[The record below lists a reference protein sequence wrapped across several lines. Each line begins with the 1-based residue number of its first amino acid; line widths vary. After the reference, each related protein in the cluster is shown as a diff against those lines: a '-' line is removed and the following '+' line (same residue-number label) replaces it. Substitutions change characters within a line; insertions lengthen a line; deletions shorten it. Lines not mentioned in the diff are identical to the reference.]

1 MRDPS
6 RDADAAEGDAHED
19 LGVERSMTC
28 APEGGVEGREDNTMR
43 VSVEMSLLSLC
54 ETFIVCGEVE
64 ATADN
69 LFGDSRAASSSDK
82 SQQRFTILAYLPWGV
97 NRPSLYT
104 GSRRPGPRALFQ
116 GEISDL

>member
-1 MRDPS
+1 
-6 RDADAAEGDAHED
+6 
-19 LGVERSMTC
+19 MTC
-28 APEGGVEGREDNTMR
+28 VPEGEVEGREDM
-43 VSVEMSLLSLC
+43 SVEMSLLSLC
-54 ETFIVCGEVE
+54 ETFIVCGKVE

-69 LFGDSRAASSSDK
+69 LFGDSRAVSSSDK